1 VNYEDYRS
9 ESPVPGKITINMA
22 DGITSISVKYS
33 ELKIEKAITL
43 TIFDLKMPA
52 GVKLILLD

>member
-1 VNYEDYRS
+1 
-9 ESPVPGKITINMA
+9 MA

-33 ELKIEKAITL
+33 ELKIEKAA
-43 TIFDLKMPA
+43 DLSVFELPVPA